1 MMDKDFME
9 KLQTAKMYVPGG
21 YDMEIDHID
30 GSWYVY
36 KYSERYGEAT
46 PTDLLEPIITN
57 QEAKNRGID
66 VVKCLDEY
74 GCYYVA

>member
-1 MMDKDFME
+1 MMEKDFIE
-9 KLQTAKMYVPGG
+9 KLQTAEAYIPGD

-46 PTDLLEPIITN
+46 PTDFVEPIITD
-57 QEAKNRGID
+57 QEAMSRGID

>member
-1 MMDKDFME
+1 MEKDFIE
-9 KLQTAKMYVPGG
+9 KLQTAEAYVPGD

-30 GSWYVY
+30 GNWYVC

-46 PTDLLEPIITN
+46 PTDFVEPIITD
-57 QEAKNRGID
+57 QEAKDRGID
-66 VVKCLDEY
+66 VVRCLNEY